1 MGEVFIFS
9 ADNPGMRTSNQLSAT
24 GVLIAFIE
32 RDAALYARVRF
43 ATHRGQPIEFVSRTP
58 ITAESDFV
66 GDYVGV
72 CYRPEQPEGAWIS

>member
-1 MGEVFIFS
+1 
-9 ADNPGMRTSNQLSAT
+9 MRATTQLSAT

-43 ATHRGQPIEFVSRTP
+43 ATHRGQPIEFVCPTPVAPESR
-58 ITAESDFV
+58 FV

-72 CYRPEQPEGAWIS
+72 RYLPEQPEGAWISY